1 MGSCDIIQIMKDMLL
16 SRAKDVVVRPELE
29 RMLESK
35 KLRVKFGIDPTGPI
49 LHLGRASTVRRLRNL
64 QDMGHQIVLIVGDFT
79 AKIGDASDKTS
90 ERQVLSDE
98 VIRANMAD
106 YKRQL
111 GLILDMN
118 KVEFHYNSEWLSKIP
133 LDDFI
138 GLAQQFTVAQMIER
152 ENYAIRFKENR
163 PIGLHEFLYP
173 ILQGYDSVAVRAD
186 VEIGGTDQLF
196 NLMAGRTMQKQA
208 GQAPQ
213 QVVTFDLL
221 TGPDGRKM
229 STSWGNAI
237 YITDTPQDMYGKLM
251 RINDELIA
259 QYYRIC
265 TDVPEDVI
273 EQVVADIAAG
283 ANPRDTKA
291 SLAREIVRLYHG
303 EDAAVEAEEA
313 FNRLFRDKKE
323 LTDADLIEKKID
335 GGISSSFIYELLYEL
350 ELCPSKSEAKRLIQQ
365 NGVKLNN
372 EIVALEQEHYLKT
385 GDIISIGKH
394 RHYKILINT

>member
-1 MGSCDIIQIMKDMLL
+1 MVVKD
-16 SRAKDVVVRPELE
+16 ELE
-29 RMLESK
+29 RTLDGK
-35 KLRVKFGIDPTGPI
+35 KLRIKFGIDPTGPT

-90 ERQVLSDE
+90 ERQVLSDDQ
-98 VIRANMAD
+98 IRANMTD

-111 GLILDMN
+111 GQILDMD
-118 KVEFHYNSEWLSKIP
+118 KVEFHYNSEWLAKIP
-133 LDDFI
+133 LGDFI
-138 GLAQQFTVAQMIER
+138 ALAQQFTVAQMIER
-152 ENYAIRFKENR
+152 ENYAIRFKEGR

-173 ILQGYDSVAVRAD
+173 ILQGYDSVAIKAD
-186 VEIGGTDQLF
+186 VEVGGTDQLF
-196 NLMAGRTMQKQA
+196 NLLAGRTMQKYA
-208 GQAPQ
+208 GQTPQ
-213 QVVTFDLL
+213 QVITFDLL

-237 YITDTPQDMYGKLM
+237 YITDSPQDMYGKLM

-273 EQVVADIAAG
+273 EQVVVDIAAG

-303 EDAAVEAEEA
+303 DDAALAAEAT
-313 FNRLFRDKKE
+313 FNRLFRDKKGPTNE
-323 LTDADLIEKKID
+323 DIEDIKL
-335 GGISSSFIYELLYEL
+335 SSLSGEHTVIPVLPELLKI
-350 ELCPSKSEAKRLIQQ
+350 SNSEARRLVDQG
-365 NGVKLNN
+365 GVKVNDT
-372 EIVALEQEHYLKT
+372 VVRRYDQALVQ
-385 GDIISIGKH
+385 GDVIAA
-394 RHYKILINT
+394 RRRFLRLV

>member
-29 RMLESK
+29 RTLESK

-273 EQVVADIAAG
+273 EQVLADIAAG

-323 LTDADLIEKKID
+323 LTDADLVEKKID